1 MLLITPYRPGLES
14 ARLLRSAFQSIG
26 HGARIRRPHKYTR
39 SARGPVINWG
49 NSRAGGPCLNSPG
62 AIAIARDK
70 IATFRALTGAGVS
83 CPDWTT
89 DPKRARELWGEDRTI
104 SRLLTRA
111 RAGAGIVPGIVPGAP
126 LYVRAYHKRAEFR
139 AHVIGGKIALIHR
152 KRRKNSTPPGGLI
165 WSHRAG
171 YVFSNRLGDLP
182 GDLETVAIGAVAAIG
197 LDFGAVDIID
207 HRGRSIA
214 LEVNTA
220 PGLSP
225 STAAIYSRELAG
237 MIGA

>member
-1 MLLITPYRPGLES
+1 MLITPYRPGLES
-14 ARLLRSAFQSIG
+14 VRLLRSAFRSIG
-26 HGARIRRPHKYTR
+26 IRARIRRPRKYSR
-39 SARGPVINWG
+39 GARAPVINWG
-49 NSRAGGPCLNSPG
+49 NSRAGAGAINPAS
-62 AIAIARDK
+62 AIAIAADK
-70 IATFRALTGAGVS
+70 IRTFRALTGAGIP
-83 CPDWTT
+83 CPEWTT
-89 DPKRARELWGEDRTI
+89 DPERARELWGEDRTL
-104 SRLLTRA
+104 SRLTLRG

-126 LYVRAYHKRAEFR
+126 LFVRAYRKRAEFR
-139 AHVIGGKIALIHR
+139 AHVIGGRIALIQR
-152 KRRKNSTPPGGLI
+152 KRRKNATPPGGLV
-165 WSHRAG
+165 WAHGAG

-207 HRGRSIA
+207 HRGRAIV

-237 MIGA
+237 IIRG